1 MNYSDTSSPND
12 DKAPQIKERIRQSML
27 SRIEQGMY
35 PYGGQWL
42 PADEIKKSIKQ
53 ERKAGRTRAFELLFL
68 NFIFALISL
77 LLIVIVLFLAY

>member
-1 MNYSDTSSPND
+1 MDYSDTSSSND
-12 DKAPQIKERIRQSML
+12 DKAFQIKARIRQSML
-27 SRIEQGMY
+27 SRIEQGMH

-42 PADEIKKSIKQ
+42 PADELEKSIKK
-53 ERKAGRTRAFELLFL
+53 EKKTGRTRGFELLFL